1 MYIRSNL
8 LTRKKQANK
17 QHSGFTLLEIMVV
30 VLIIGVILAMISL
43 TVSPNPRTK
52 LRDEATRL
60 ATVMQTAQ
68 EEAILQGKLF
78 AMNIGEN
85 GYAFYEYGL
94 GGMEEI
100 TGDEILKPHKLPE
113 NIRIT
118 EAVVDGPKDDKK
130 IWILL
135 YPTGELTAF
144 GITFSDQDYH
154 WSVQGDPGGNIE
166 PVVELKT
173 RS

>member
-1 MYIRSNL
+1 MRIRSNL
-8 LTRKKQANK
+8 LAGKKQANNLN
-17 QHSGFTLLEIMVV
+17 SGFTLLEIMVV
-30 VLIIGVILAMISL
+30 VLIIGVLLAMISL
-43 TVSPNPRTK
+43 SVSPNPRTK

-78 AMNIGEN
+78 AINIGEN

-94 GGMEEI
+94 GGMEAI
-100 TGDEILKPHKLPE
+100 AGDEILKPRELPE

-118 EAVVDGPKDDKK
+118 EAVVDGPKVDKK

-154 WSVQGDPGGNIE
+154 WSVEGDPGGNIE
-166 PVVELKT
+166 PVAELKT
-173 RS
+173 KS

>member
-1 MYIRSNL
+1 VCIRSNL
-8 LTRKKQANK
+8 LTGKKRANNLN
-17 QHSGFTLLEIMVV
+17 SGFTLLEIMVV
-30 VLIIGVILAMISL
+30 VLIIGVLLAMISL
-43 TVSPNPRTK
+43 STSPNPRTK

-78 AMNIGEN
+78 AINIGED

-94 GGMEEI
+94 GGMEAI
-100 TGDEILKPHKLPE
+100 AGDKILKPRKLPE

-118 EAVVDGPKDDKK
+118 KAVVDGPKVDKK

-154 WSVQGDPGGNIE
+154 WSVEGDPGGNIE
-166 PVVELKT
+166 PVAELKAK
-173 RS
+173 S

>member
-1 MYIRSNL
+1 
-8 LTRKKQANK
+8 
-17 QHSGFTLLEIMVV
+17 MVV
-30 VLIIGVILAMISL
+30 VLIIGVLLAMISL
-43 TVSPNPRTK
+43 SVSPNPRTK

-60 ATVMQTAQ
+60 ATIMQTAQ
-68 EEAILQGKLF
+68 EEAILQGKLY
-78 AMNIGEN
+78 AINIGED

-94 GGMEEI
+94 SGMEAI
-100 TGDEILKPHKLPE
+100 AGDKILRPRKLPD

-118 EAVVDGPKDDKK
+118 EAVVDGPKDDKE
-130 IWILL
+130 IWVLL

-166 PVVELKT
+166 PVAELRTK
-173 RS
+173 S

>member
-1 MYIRSNL
+1 
-8 LTRKKQANK
+8 
-17 QHSGFTLLEIMVV
+17 MVV
-30 VLIIGVILAMISL
+30 VLIIGVVLAMLSL
-43 TVSPNPRTK
+43 SVTPNPRTK

-78 AMNIGEN
+78 AMNIGED

-94 GGMEEI
+94 GGMEAI

-118 EAVVDGPKDDKK
+118 KAEVDGPKDEKK
-130 IWILL
+130 IWVLL

-166 PVVELKT
+166 PVAELKT
-173 RS
+173 ES

>member
-1 MYIRSNL
+1 
-8 LTRKKQANK
+8 
-17 QHSGFTLLEIMVV
+17 MVV
-30 VLIIGVILAMISL
+30 VLIIGVVLAMLSL
-43 TVSPNPRTK
+43 SVSPNPRTK

-78 AMNIGEN
+78 AINIGED

-94 GGMEEI
+94 GGMEAI

-118 EAVVDGPKDDKK
+118 KAEVDGPKDEKK
-130 IWILL
+130 IWVSASLPHLVLHSVIRTI
-135 YPTGELTAF
+135 TGVSRVTLVA
-144 GITFSDQDYH
+144 I
-154 WSVQGDPGGNIE
+154 
-166 PVVELKT
+166 
-173 RS
+173 